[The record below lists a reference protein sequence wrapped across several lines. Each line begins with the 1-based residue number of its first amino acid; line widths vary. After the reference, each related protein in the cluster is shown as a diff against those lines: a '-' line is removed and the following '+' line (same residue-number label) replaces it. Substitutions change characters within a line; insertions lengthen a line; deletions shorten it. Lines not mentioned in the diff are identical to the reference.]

1 MRVPQKS
8 QSLSRFNNL
17 KATLQKATAK
27 PSNEALFKQDGDR
40 FELTRDVSMPL
51 DGQNV
56 VVKKGS
62 AFDND
67 IKTRDTI
74 TVQSQEGGVVQ
85 SDKFEHFSEKRGFI
99 FKRDQEMLEVT
110 YSDRQGMNFSNN
122 SITFEV

>member
-8 QSLSRFNNL
+8 QSLNRFNNL

-27 PSNEALFKQDGDR
+27 PANKALFKQDGDR
-40 FELTRDVSMPL
+40 FELTQDVSMPL
-51 DGQNV
+51 DGKNV

-74 TVQSQEGGVVQ
+74 TVQSQEGNVAQ

-110 YSDRQGMNFSNN
+110 YSDRQGMGFSNN